1 MSIEYTS
8 RPKRGSRRAQRPP
21 VISYHEGSGVMAR
34 VPVVDRPREKLARVG
49 ARALGDNE
57 LVALVLGTG
66 TRSRG
71 ALMVA
76 QDVIA
81 AAGGVPGLVRIALD
95 ELDRVPGVGASRA
108 ARVLAA
114 VELGRRTLFGAGDE
128 RPQMRGTRDL
138 VAYLLP
144 RYGGGAVER
153 FGVVLLDQKQR
164 VIRSVILSTGTAE
177 ASICHPRDVF
187 KAAVIGSA
195 TSLALFHNHPSGDPT
210 PSAAD
215 RVITRQLVDA
225 GDLMNIEVI
234 DHIILGDASYFS
246 FKEESKR

>member
-1 MSIEYTS
+1 
-8 RPKRGSRRAQRPP
+8 
-21 VISYHEGSGVMAR
+21 MAT

-49 ARALGDNE
+49 AMALGDNE

-71 ALMVA
+71 ALYVA

-81 AAGGVPGLVRIALD
+81 MAGGVPGLVRVSLD
-95 ELDRVPGVGASRA
+95 ELDRVPGVGVSRA
-108 ARVLAA
+108 ARLLAS
-114 VELGRRTLFGAGDE
+114 VELGRRTLFGEGEE
-128 RPQMRGTRDL
+128 RPQMRSTKDL

-164 VIRSVILSTGTAE
+164 VIRSAILSTGTAE
-177 ASICHPRDVF
+177 ASISHPRDVF
-187 KAAVIGSA
+187 RAAVLASA
-195 TSLALFHNHPSGDPT
+195 SSVAVFHNHPSGDPL

-215 RVITRQLVDA
+215 RVMTRQLVDA
-225 GDLMNIEVI
+225 GELMSIPVI
-234 DHIILGDASYFS
+234 DHIILGGTTYFS